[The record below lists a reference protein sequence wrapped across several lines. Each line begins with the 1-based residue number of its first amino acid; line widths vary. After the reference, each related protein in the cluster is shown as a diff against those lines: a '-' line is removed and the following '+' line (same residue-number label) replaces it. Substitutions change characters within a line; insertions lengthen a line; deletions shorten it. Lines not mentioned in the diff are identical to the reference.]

1 MVARL
6 AAYPLDISLRLTVA
20 IWNAP
25 NYCTRVERDAPM
37 VAQAAPWFRSTGVRV
52 AARPLALLLQA
63 LPSFANG
70 ESKQREAARSSR
82 SVVAAVP

>member
-1 MVARL
+1 M
-6 AAYPLDISLRLTVA
+6 A

-52 AARPLALLLQA
+52 FREALGAASASAAIIR
-63 LPSFANG
+63 NG
-70 ESKQREAARSSR
+70 ESKQREAARSNR
-82 SVVAAVP
+82 AAVAAAPAEPFTLYSA